1 MTMTT
6 EDLWRAVATER
17 TTLADLLE
25 TLSED
30 QWEHGSLCADWRVRD
45 VVAHVV
51 LSASA
56 GPGLLLLVS
65 LIRARGN
72 LHRMIRDTA
81 IRHADRTPTAAILG
95 QLRDSIG
102 QRRTAPGTTPAD
114 RLMDLLVHGQDIAI
128 PLGIARP
135 VPVAAAH
142 AALDRVWGTG
152 MSGCHKTFGGFRLAA
167 TDTEWSTGDGPL
179 IEGPATALLLLLT
192 GRPAAREHLT
202 GDGVTH
208 LLAADRA
215 G

>member
-6 EDLWRAVATER
+6 ENLWRAVAAER

-30 QWEHGSLCADWRVRD
+30 QWEHDSLCADWRVRD

-51 LSASA
+51 LSAAA
-56 GPGLLLLVS
+56 GPGLLLVS

-81 IRHADRTPTAAILG
+81 IRHAERTPTTALLG

-114 RLMDLLVHGQDIAI
+114 RLMDLLVHGQDIAV
-128 PLGIARP
+128 PLGISRAMP
-135 VPVAAAH
+135 ITATH
-142 AALDRVWGTG
+142 AALDRVWSTG
-152 MSGCHKTFGGFRLAA
+152 MSGCRKTFGGFRLAA
-167 TDTEWSTGDGPL
+167 TDTDWTTGHGPL
-179 IEGPATALLLLLT
+179 IEGPAAALLLLLT
-192 GRPAAREHLT
+192 GRHAAREHLT
-202 GDGVTH
+202 GDGIAR
-208 LLAADRA
+208 LIAAERA